1 MKLSLDFV
9 RTLPMNVAKTEFSS
23 SLSTNLTD
31 RFWTWVISGLTRF
44 KLDSWPHLQKFKF
57 PLNGRK
63 GQSGGKNS
71 PVFLSERR
79 LRFTSKR
86 PLSFQ
91 SYGHDQTF
99 LNRRTVRFTNVFGQ
113 SLSVNRSAPYVCS
126 KWHPKWTVHFLSIT
140 VYFGFGRLSDSALE
154 FWYLRNVLVTIFY
167 GNVREIGPSINTN

>member
-71 PVFLSERR
+71 PVFVRKTITIYVKKTVELPI
-79 LRFTSKR
+79 LR
-86 PLSFQ
+86 PWP
-91 SYGHDQTF
+91 D
-99 LNRRTVRFTNVFGQ
+99 
-113 SLSVNRSAPYVCS
+113 
-126 KWHPKWTVHFLSIT
+126 
-140 VYFGFGRLSDSALE
+140 
-154 FWYLRNVLVTIFY
+154 IFK
-167 GNVREIGPSINTN
+167 